1 MEEQD
6 DLLLTENKPYKSY
19 LIIALGI
26 IPIMLGIA
34 SSVWTFL
41 VTLTVTI
48 ISFMVFKSRVR
59 AIAVAGMI
67 ALITDIIFTITCL

>member
-6 DLLLTENKPYKSY
+6 DLLLTERRPYKSY

-34 SSVWTFL
+34 SSVWTFF
-41 VTLTVTI
+41 VALTVTI
-48 ISFMVFKSRVR
+48 ISLMVFKSRVR
-59 AIAVAGMI
+59 AIAVAGI
-67 ALITDIIFTITCL
+67 ITLITDIIFTITCL